1 MSRATN
7 CTTPGYLVVMI
18 IARNSCDSKSFPVCG
33 HLCGQSCFLARFP
46 GQAKSRKRPCFK
58 DFRVSAVL
66 VMDEK
71 AYAPKAGAL
80 PSALHPVIQFLSGWA
95 YSPQKPRCKMDAVSR
110 SGAEYALSTPRMR
123 PPSCPDAPLCRALKC
138 LCASGCKVLPF
149 LRSPPPGLPAFFAT
163 PTGRCRAK
171 ASLGGL
177 RPNRAGTSC
186 KQSFYSFAA
195 KTLYT
200 IL

>member
-1 MSRATN
+1 
-7 CTTPGYLVVMI
+7 MI
-18 IARNSCDSKSFPVCG
+18 FWTHLTYIINQESSNIKGFSDSKNPVQTFCRIFPN
-33 HLCGQSCFLARFP
+33 
-46 GQAKSRKRPCFK
+46 
-58 DFRVSAVL
+58 
-66 VMDEK
+66 
-71 AYAPKAGAL
+71 
-80 PSALHPVIQFLSGWA
+80 HPRYQLRYTRLFSFLSGWA

-110 SGAEYALSTPRMR
+110 SDAEYALSTPRMR

-138 LCASGCKVLPF
+138 LCASSCKGLPF
-149 LRSPPPGLPAFFAT
+149 LRSPPPGLHAFFAT

-171 ASLGGL
+171 ASLRGL

>member
-1 MSRATN
+1 MSYY
-7 CTTPGYLVVMI
+7 TTQQVNNKV
-18 IARNSCDSKSFPVCG
+18 FPVCS
-33 HLCGQSCFLARFP
+33 HLCGQSGFSTRLANLVKF
-46 GQAKSRKRPCFK
+46 SKRLCCK
-58 DFRVSAVL
+58 GFRALAVSIV
-66 VMDEK
+66 DEIHN
-71 AYAPKAGAL
+71 APKAGAL
-80 PSALHPVIQFLSGWA
+80 PTALHPVIQFLSGWA

-123 PPSCPDAPLCRALKC
+123 PPSCPDAPLCWALKC
-138 LCASGCKVLPF
+138 LCASGCKGLPF